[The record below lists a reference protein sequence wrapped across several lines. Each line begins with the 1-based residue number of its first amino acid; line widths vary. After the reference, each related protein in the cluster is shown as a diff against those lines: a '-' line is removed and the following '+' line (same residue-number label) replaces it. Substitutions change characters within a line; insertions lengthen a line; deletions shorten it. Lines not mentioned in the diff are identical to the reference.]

1 MFILFMLL
9 FFSPS
14 GKHYINILRT
24 KENKAF
30 GKIKP
35 LRGNN
40 AMNPVYVLL
49 DRGMVFLLSTEHSRS
64 P

>member
-1 MFILFMLL
+1 MIILFMLL
-9 FFSPS
+9 FFTPS

-30 GKIKP
+30 DKIKP

-49 DRGMVFLLSTEHSRS
+49 DREMVFLLSTEHSRS